1 MEELDLP
8 KLNGQQVEKLCQTAE
23 KSAREYILSRVS
35 SKRIEQM
42 NISVETKGAKPVR
55 LTVEVDI
62 ILSPLII
69 NLDTEKLADE
79 AVREAFISAEDYLK
93 ELACRSKK

>member
-8 KLNGQQVEKLCQTAE
+8 KLNGQQIEQLCQTAE
-23 KSAREYILSRVS
+23 NSAREYVLSRVS
-35 SKRIEQM
+35 PKRIEQM

-69 NLDTEKLADE
+69 NLDTKKLADE